1 MGNLLGDFVKGDPSK
16 LYDRDISNGIRL
28 HRFVDRITAHHPIV
42 NECKPHFTGVARR
55 FAPIALDMFWDHCLA
70 KHWNDFHSV
79 SLEHFVKTAYERV
92 NREVHEHL
100 PPRFLVLHSR
110 MWHGRWL
117 QSYQDLD
124 NIEFA
129 LHRMSQRS
137 PRMADLTTTFKVIES
152 DYTELEEKFSSLYR
166 DVLRQSYDFQQQL
179 NDSTQ

>member
-1 MGNLLGDFVKGDPSK
+1 MNICRHVFWCS
-16 LYDRDISNGIRL
+16 
-28 HRFVDRITAHHPIV
+28 TA
-42 NECKPHFTGVARR
+42 ECGMA
-55 FAPIALDMFWDHCLA
+55 
-70 KHWNDFHSV
+70 
-79 SLEHFVKTAYERV
+79 
-92 NREVHEHL
+92 
-100 PPRFLVLHSR
+100 
-110 MWHGRWL
+110 RWL

>member
-1 MGNLLGDFVKGDPSK
+1 GDPSK

-28 HRFVDRITAHHPIV
+28 HRFVDRITDHHPIV

-79 SLEHFVKTAYERV
+79 PLEHFVQTAYERV

>member
-1 MGNLLGDFVKGDPSK
+1 MNICRHV
-16 LYDRDISNGIRL
+16 
-28 HRFVDRITAHHPIV
+28 
-42 NECKPHFTGVARR
+42 
-55 FAPIALDMFWDHCLA
+55 
-70 KHWNDFHSV
+70 
-79 SLEHFVKTAYERV
+79 
-92 NREVHEHL
+92 
-100 PPRFLVLHSR
+100 FLVLHSR